1 MNLLQGY
8 RTIPGGYILMFE
20 YENND
25 QLKNELKKIVIDCGT
40 TNKAIADKLEIT
52 PQTYQHL
59 INKKQFSFSDMKRI
73 ADAAGFKLM
82 IDFVPVQSKEK

>member
-1 MNLLQGY
+1 
-8 RTIPGGYILMFE
+8 MFE

-40 TNKAIADKLEIT
+40 TNKAIADKLEMT

-73 ADAAGFKLM
+73 ADAAGFKLI
-82 IDFVPVQSKEK
+82 IDFIPVHEQEK

>member
-1 MNLLQGY
+1 
-8 RTIPGGYILMFE
+8 MFK

-82 IDFVPVQSKEK
+82 IDFVPVEQSEK

>member
-1 MNLLQGY
+1 
-8 RTIPGGYILMFE
+8 MFE
-20 YENND
+20 YKNND
-25 QLKNELKKIVIDCGT
+25 QLKNELKKIIIDCGT

-73 ADAAGFKLM
+73 ADVAGFKLM
-82 IDFVPVQSKEK
+82 IDFVPVEQSEK

>member
-1 MNLLQGY
+1 MSLLQGY
-8 RTIPGGYILMFE
+8 RTISGGYILMFE
-20 YENND
+20 YKNND
-25 QLKNELKKIVIDCGT
+25 QLKNELKKIIIDCGT

-73 ADAAGFKLM
+73 ADVAGFKLM
-82 IDFVPVQSKEK
+82 IDFVPVEQREK